1 MIACTNS
8 ESFTK
13 QGEAHEYSNTMAH
26 IGHMF
31 HFFGD
36 DLMLQ
41 NHPALFFYN
50 LITIGAK
57 FKKLDH
63 QQALGVDLQNT
74 LFSQKPSHLN
84 S

>member
-1 MIACTNS
+1 
-8 ESFTK
+8 
-13 QGEAHEYSNTMAH
+13 
-26 IGHMF
+26 MF